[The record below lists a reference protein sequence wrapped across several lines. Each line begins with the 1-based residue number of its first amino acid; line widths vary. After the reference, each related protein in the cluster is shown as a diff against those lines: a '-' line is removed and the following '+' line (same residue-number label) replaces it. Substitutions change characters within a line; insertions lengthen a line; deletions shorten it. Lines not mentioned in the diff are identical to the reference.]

1 VQVNPETQVVP
12 PVQFVPPHC
21 PYAATTEVDVG
32 LLEDEVEVDVLEV
45 VVELV
50 LVLFVVV
57 LLVLVVFVVVEL
69 VLVLLVVVDVDVAV
83 DDVGGAA
90 PAISP

>member
-12 PVQFVPPHC
+12 AVQFVPPHC
-21 PYAATTEVDVG
+21 PYAAMTEVDVG

-45 VVELV
+45 VVALV

-57 LLVLVVFVVVEL
+57 LL